1 MGWNYDK
8 IFVEGNIIGV
18 KNVYKNKVFPF
29 SVDEDNVEWL
39 RSCYENEELI
49 CKNRHVVD
57 DEVPNSYSTDFY
69 IQYVVRLDE
78 NGNVSE
84 KIFDRYKDIIGY
96 PKLNIGTFGKILYFD
111 GEDFKSEDI
120 AFGKFV
126 IVKEGYISYQY
137 GKYDMISTIL
147 EFKNDRIGPKIVEL
161 YDANFFDEC
170 DNANLIWRNPM
181 YESWLKEKEEK

>member
-1 MGWNYDK
+1 MGWDYDK
-8 IFVEGNIIGV
+8 IFAEGNIIGV

-49 CKNRHVVD
+49 CKNQHVVD
-57 DEVPNSYSTDFY
+57 DEVPDFY

-84 KIFDRYKDIIGY
+84 KIFDRDKDAIEY
-96 PKLNIGTFGKILYFD
+96 PELNVGTFGKIMYLNGKNF
-111 GEDFKSEDI
+111 EDI
-120 AFGKFV
+120 YRAFGEFV
-126 IVKEGYISYQY
+126 IAKNGYISYKN
-137 GKYDMISTIL
+137 GGHDRVSTIL

-170 DNANLIWRNPM
+170 DNTNLIWRNPM
-181 YESWLKEKEEK
+181 YDSWLKKKEEK